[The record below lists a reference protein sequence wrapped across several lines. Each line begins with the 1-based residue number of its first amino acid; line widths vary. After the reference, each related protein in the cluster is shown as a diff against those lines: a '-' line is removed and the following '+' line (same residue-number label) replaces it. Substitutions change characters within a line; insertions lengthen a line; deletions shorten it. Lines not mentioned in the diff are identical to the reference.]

1 MFRGDSNW
9 NLFQQSKCSHL
20 HHVESNLDEVSS
32 VKKVAKNVRSS
43 VLDSIN
49 IKVRNISYIKQGA
62 VSV

>member
-1 MFRGDSNW
+1 MFRGDSSW
-9 NLFQQSKCSHL
+9 NLFHQSKCSHL

-49 IKVRNISYIKQGA
+49 IKVRSIFII
-62 VSV
+62 